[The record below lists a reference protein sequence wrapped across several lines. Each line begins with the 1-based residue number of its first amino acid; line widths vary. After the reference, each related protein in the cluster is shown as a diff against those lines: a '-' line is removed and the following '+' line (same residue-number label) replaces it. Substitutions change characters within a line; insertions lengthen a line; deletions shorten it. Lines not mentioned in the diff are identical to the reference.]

1 MVSQRPV
8 CPVGSHPAPRAPFR
22 PALWRAAL
30 LIALGLGLGA
40 CASKDRPATIAD
52 LDRQKVEL
60 DAAPAA
66 PPKVDRERV
75 ISGYRQFLSAAP
87 DDQMYREALRRL
99 ADLELEAGQDELA
112 SGNLGADQR
121 RQLDAAIALYKN
133 YIANYPDRENTDT
146 VLYQLAKAYDLKGDR
161 QNALATLNR
170 LMDLYPDSKLRD
182 EIQFRRGELLFV
194 LKRFRPASEAYADVL
209 RFPKSPYYEKA
220 LYKRGWSLFKQN
232 RHEEALD
239 AFFKLLDNK
248 LAEGK
253 FRFDGPAINLSAT
266 EREVL
271 NDVLRVIS
279 LSFAYLDGAP
289 AADRFFAQRG
299 PRPYEALIYEHLGK
313 LLLDKERI
321 RDAADAFLAFAKRYP
336 EDVRAPQFHA
346 RAIAAYEKGAFA
358 SLILPAKESFVERY
372 GVGSPFWKAQ
382 PASVRDTLRPTLQ
395 THLRDLATHYHAVA
409 RKSKKRDDYARAA
422 GWYRRYIQSF
432 PNDPTAPAMNY
443 LLAEALFDSGRI
455 SEAIP
460 EYEKTAYGYPSHDKS
475 AAAGY
480 AALVGYQTLEKRAS
494 EAERAAWREKAI
506 ASALRFGS
514 QFPTDKRVPAVLS
527 KTAEDLL
534 KLEDYPRAL
543 TTAEALLALPNI
555 QKNRKLYR
563 NGLVIRAHAFFATE
577 QYGDAEAA
585 YGRAIKY
592 FNRRE
597 PEYAALRD
605 RLAASMYK
613 QGEAYRASGNLAAAV
628 TQFLRVGQ
636 RVPGSDI
643 SATAEYDAAAA
654 LIQMEDWKQAQRVLE
669 NFRKR
674 YPKAHKLQAGV
685 TEKLALV
692 YTKTGQKARAA
703 LEIERLAAASG
714 DPQVRHAMMWQA
726 ANLYKETG
734 NLNNAIRAFKRY
746 IKAFPTKM
754 PESMEARFQLAS
766 LYHRAR
772 KQKERF
778 YWLRDIV
785 KVDRANPGLRTP
797 RTRDIAASATLQ
809 LAEPYV
815 AAYRRVK
822 LTLPLK
828 KSLKKK
834 KKLMQAA
841 IKAYKQAMDYKV
853 AAVAT
858 AATYQVAELY
868 NDFASALLKS
878 QRPRQLSAE
887 ELEQYDI
894 LLEEQAYPFEE
905 KAIDFH
911 VVNVRRTRD
920 GIYDRW
926 VEKSLAALAKLQ
938 PVRYARKEMTEDAI
952 NALH

>member
-1 MVSQRPV
+1 MV
-8 CPVGSHPAPRAPFR
+8 GGR
-22 PALWRAAL
+22 PARPRGPAAIPALLALGAAL
-30 LIALGLGLGA
+30 LGLSA
-40 CASKDRPATIAD
+40 CAGKSGPATIAD

-60 DAAPAA
+60 EAAPAA
-66 PPKVDRERV
+66 VPEVDRERV
-75 ISGYRQFLSAAP
+75 ISGYREFLRAAP
-87 DDQMYREALRRL
+87 DDEMYREALRRL
-99 ADLELEAGQDELA
+99 ADLELEAGQDEMA
-112 SGNLGADQR
+112 SGNLGAEQL
-121 RQLDAAIALYKN
+121 RQLDAAIALYRN
-133 YIANYPDRENTDT
+133 YIANYPDRENTDV

-161 QNALATLNR
+161 RNALATLDR
-170 LMDLYPDSKLRD
+170 FMARYPDSRLRD

-194 LKRFRPASEAYADVL
+194 LKRFGPAGEAYADVL
-209 RFPKSPYYEKA
+209 GFRNSPYYEKA
-220 LYKRGWSLFKQN
+220 LYKYGWSLFKQN
-232 RHEEALD
+232 RHEAALE

-253 FRFDGPAINLSAT
+253 FRIDGPAINLSAT

-289 AADRFFAQRG
+289 AANRFFSEHG
-299 PRPYEALIYEHLGK
+299 PRPYEALIYQHLGE

-321 RDAADAFLAFAKRYP
+321 RDAAEAFLAFAQRYP
-336 EDVRAPQFHA
+336 EDLRAPQFHS

-382 PASVRDTLRPTLQ
+382 PAVHDSLRPTLQ
-395 THLRDLATHYHAVA
+395 KHLRDLATHYHAVA
-409 RKSKKRDDYARAA
+409 RKSKKPADFARAA
-422 GWYRRYIQSF
+422 TWYRRYIQSF
-432 PNDPTAPAMNY
+432 PDDPTAPEMNY
-443 LLAEALFDSGRI
+443 LLAEALFDGGRI
-455 SEAIP
+455 AEAIP
-460 EYEKTAYGYPSHDKS
+460 EYEKTAYGYGPHAKR
-475 AAAGY
+475 AEAGY
-480 AALVGYQTLEKRAS
+480 AALVGYQTLQKRAG

-514 QFPTDKRVPAVLS
+514 QFPNDQRVPAVLA
-527 KTAEDLL
+527 KTATDLL
-534 KLEDYPRAL
+534 RLEDYPRAAS
-543 TTAEALLALPNI
+543 TAEALLALPNI
-555 QKNRKLYR
+555 GKRRKLYR
-563 NGLVIRAHAFFATE
+563 NGLVVLAHAQFAMGK
-577 QYGDAEAA
+577 YAEAEA
-585 YGRAIKY
+585 GYGRAIKY
-592 FNRRE
+592 YKRNE

-613 QGEAYRASGNLAAAV
+613 QGEAFRAAGNLAAAV

-654 LIQMEDWKQAQRVLE
+654 LIQMEDWKRAQRVLE
-669 NFRKR
+669 NFRRR
-674 YPKAHKLQAGV
+674 YPKQHKLQAGV

-692 YTKTGQKARAA
+692 YTKTGQKVKAA

-734 NLNNAIRAFKRY
+734 RRNNAIRAFKRY
-746 IKAFPTKM
+746 IKAFPTRM
-754 PESMEARFQLAS
+754 PESMEARFQLAA
-766 LYHRAR
+766 LYQRAG

-778 YWLRDIV
+778 YWLREIV
-785 KVDRANPGLRTP
+785 KADRARPDLRTP

-828 KSLKKK
+828 KSIKRK
-834 KKLMQAA
+834 KKLMQQA
-841 IKAYKQAMDYKV
+841 IQAYKQAMDYKV

-868 NDFASALLKS
+868 NDFAGALMKS
-878 QRPRQLSAE
+878 QRPKQLNAE
-887 ELEQYDI
+887 ELEQYEI

-926 VEKSLAALAKLQ
+926 VEKSLAALAALQ
-938 PVRYARKEMTEDAI
+938 PVRYARKEQTEDTVD
-952 NALH
+952 ALH